1 MPTTWASTA
10 AGSLRRTPIT
20 VRAVFRCVASR
31 NRKRPGP
38 GQPQLWLRCV
48 VERRQSR
55 GQLVDDVYGF
65 RCPLLGLQLRLSR
78 PNGQQNARWARFS
91 VALPPGTPK
100 GCFTGLAGEKRRA
113 DCLRSNLQR
122 KFGLAP
128 TPLRLCKTPVGVPSG
143 TAEAAQL
150 CESRKAQPG
159 TRLLSPRNAASK
171 RRAGRTPPPRRK
183 AGAAQHTKIGLLSEQ
198 LSQAPALSHLVTNR
212 AHRARESPPPH
223 AARATF
229 TAFIPLN
236 RWRQLVDS

>member
-1 MPTTWASTA
+1 MRADAS
-10 AGSLRRTPIT
+10 GLCGENPS
-20 VRAVFRCVASR
+20 FRVPSGT
-31 NRKRPGP
+31 GP
-38 GQPQLWLRCV
+38 GLPPPRLRYIVC
-48 VERRQSR
+48 RRHR
-55 GQLVDDVYGF
+55 RVQLVVVYCGYQ
-65 RCPLLGLQLRLSR
+65 CPQLGLQLQLAQSAE
-78 PNGQQNARWARFS
+78 QQPPCARFS
-91 VALPPGTPK
+91 VALPPETPR
-100 GCFTGLAGEKRRA
+100 GCLTGVFSAEFKPGLPGEKAGTRR
-113 DCLRSNLQR
+113 QR

-171 RRAGRTPPPRRK
+171 RRAADATPRRK

-212 AHRARESPPPH
+212 AHRAREPPPPH

>member
-48 VERRQSR
+48 VELRQSR
-55 GQLVDDVYGF
+55 GQLVDVRRGGQ
-65 RCPLLGLQLRLSR
+65 CPLPDLRPRRYQPAEQQL
-78 PNGQQNARWARFS
+78 PCVWYS
-91 VALPPGTPK
+91 VALPPGTPR

-171 RRAGRTPPPRRK
+171 RRAADATPRRK

-212 AHRARESPPPH
+212 AHRAREPPPPH